1 MKFMQKES
9 NISDL
14 GVSSRNIH
22 FILGIEYAKH
32 VELHVRLAGTDPYF
46 AEAQVLSAQRDIG
59 C

>member
-1 MKFMQKES
+1 MKFIPKES

-32 VELHVRLAGTDPYF
+32 VELHVGLARTHPYF
-46 AEAQVLSAQRDIG
+46 AEAQVLSAQKDSG